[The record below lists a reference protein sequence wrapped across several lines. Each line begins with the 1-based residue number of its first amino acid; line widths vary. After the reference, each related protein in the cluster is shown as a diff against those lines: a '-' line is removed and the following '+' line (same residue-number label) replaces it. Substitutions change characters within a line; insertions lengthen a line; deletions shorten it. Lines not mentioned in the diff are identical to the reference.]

1 MKAPLISI
9 SRLEEFL
16 VTWVICFAVIAI
28 GIALRDS
35 VKGPNKKKTGVWSAN
50 IPSLVLAVIIFAI
63 RYIVP

>member
-9 SRLEEFL
+9 SRFEEFL
-16 VTWVICFAVIAI
+16 VTWGICFAVIAI

-50 IPSLVLAVIIFAI
+50 LPSLVLAIIIFAI